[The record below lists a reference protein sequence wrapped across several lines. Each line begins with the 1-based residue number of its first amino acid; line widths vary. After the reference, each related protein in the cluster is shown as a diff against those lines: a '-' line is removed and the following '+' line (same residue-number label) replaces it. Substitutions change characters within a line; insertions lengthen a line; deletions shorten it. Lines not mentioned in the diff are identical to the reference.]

1 MKVAVVIPIYKNKL
15 SKIEELSLSQCI
27 KVLGDHDII
36 FARPKGLEPEY
47 QQSGIRTEEFDA
59 SYFLDI
65 QGYNKLMLESHFYER
80 FLKYDYILIHQLDA
94 FIFRNEL
101 IFWCD
106 KGYDYI
112 GAPWIATN
120 SIISKLLKPFNS
132 ESIKRRKPIF
142 FKVGNG
148 GLSLRKTKTFFE
160 ISEILKSDI
169 KIQLTEKKHEIYA
182 IEDVFWSLK
191 VPSIFNHFSI
201 PDYKEALKFAIDRKP
216 ALSLKM
222 NNNELPFGCHG
233 FDKPKVIDFWK
244 PIIDREYNRPS
255 KNQ

>member
-1 MKVAVVIPIYKNKL
+1 MKVAIVIPVYKNKL
-15 SKIEELSLSQCI
+15 SKTEELSLNQCVKI
-27 KVLGDHDII
+27 LGNYDII
-36 FARPKGLEPEY
+36 FACPSGLNPIY
-47 QQSGIRTEEFDA
+47 QRSGMKTEEFDID
-59 SYFLDI
+59 YFQDI

-80 FLKYDYILIHQLDA
+80 FLKYDYILLHQLDA

-101 IFWCD
+101 ISWCD

-120 SIISKLLKPFNS
+120 SIISKILQPFNS
-132 ESIKRRKPIF
+132 KSIKRRKPIF

-160 ISEILKSDI
+160 ISEKLKNDI

-191 VPSIFNHFSI
+191 VPTLFSDFSI
-201 PDYKEALKFAIDRKP
+201 PNYKEALKFAMDRKP

-233 FDKPKVIDFWK
+233 FDKPKVTDFWK
-244 PIIDREYNRPS
+244 PIIEREYQ
-255 KNQ
+255 KK

>member
-15 SKIEELSLSQCI
+15 SKNEEVSLSQCI
-27 KVLGDHDII
+27 KILGDHDII
-36 FARPKGLEPEY
+36 FAGPKDLMPKY
-47 QQSGIRTEEFDA
+47 QNSGIKNEGFDA

-65 QGYNKLMLESHFYER
+65 SGYNKLMLESHFYER
-80 FLKYDYILIHQLDA
+80 FLKYDYILLYQLDA
-94 FIFRNEL
+94 FVFKNEL
-101 IFWCD
+101 ISWCN

-120 SIISKLLKPFNS
+120 SIISKILKPFNS
-132 ESIKRRKPIF
+132 KRLKRRQPIF

-160 ISEILKSDI
+160 ISEKLKAEI
-169 KIQLTEKKHEIYA
+169 KIQLSEKKHEIYA

-191 VPSIFNHFSI
+191 VPTIFKDFSI
-201 PDYKEALKFAIDRKP
+201 PHYKEALKFAIDRKP
-216 ALSLKM
+216 ALSLKL

-233 FDKPKVIDFWK
+233 FEKPKVRDFWK
-244 PIIDREYNRPS
+244 PIIESAHKKD
-255 KNQ
+255 